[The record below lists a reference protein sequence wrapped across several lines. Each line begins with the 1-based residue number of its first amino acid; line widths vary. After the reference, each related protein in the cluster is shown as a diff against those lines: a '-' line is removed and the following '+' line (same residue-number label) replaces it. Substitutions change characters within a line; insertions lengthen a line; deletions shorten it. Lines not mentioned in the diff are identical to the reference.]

1 MRLLS
6 YILVILGFWLL
17 SKAAYQQYR
26 GITTAPVLLVEERL
40 AGMVR
45 SGEIVRK
52 TDPDD
57 FRVAMTF
64 HWCFGIVSAFT
75 GIGLYLNI
83 RRQERLDPFSADFEI
98 KDKE

>member
-6 YILVILGFWLL
+6 FMLMIVGFWLL
-17 SKAAYQQYR
+17 SKAAYQQYQ

-40 AGMVR
+40 AGIVK
-45 SGEIVRK
+45 SGEIVRQK
-52 TDPDD
+52 DPED

-64 HWCFGIVSAFT
+64 HWFFGVVSAFA

-83 RRQERLDPFSADFEI
+83 RKQERLDPFSPDFEVRG
-98 KDKE
+98 KD